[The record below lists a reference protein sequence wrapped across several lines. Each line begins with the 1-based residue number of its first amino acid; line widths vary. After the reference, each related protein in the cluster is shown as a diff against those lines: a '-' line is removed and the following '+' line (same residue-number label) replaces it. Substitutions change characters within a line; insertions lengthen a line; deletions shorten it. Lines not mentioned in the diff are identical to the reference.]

1 VSYETAV
8 DVKGEKHLLEVTK
21 VQLRNSENE
30 VIGLIGISQN
40 ITTRRQQEDEL
51 KLANLVYQ
59 HSSEAMM
66 LTDHENKIIAIN
78 PAFTE
83 ITGYSEHELIGRD
96 PNILSSG
103 KQSRKF
109 YKDLWDELK
118 LTGSWSG
125 EIRNTRKNG
134 SELVE
139 WLSISTIYD
148 ERGEVYRRVG
158 LFSDITEQ
166 KRNAE
171 IILKQANY
179 DSLTQLPNRSMF
191 NDRLEQEIKKSQRS
205 NLPLALIFLD
215 LDHFKEVNDTQ
226 GHESGD
232 LLLIEAANRLKS
244 CVRESD
250 TVARLGGDEFTII
263 LPALTEPHDV
273 EIICEKIL
281 KSLVQPFD
289 IKDKRLYI
297 SASLGVTIYPDDGTT
312 ILDLLKNAD
321 QAMYLSKQSG
331 RNRFR
336 YFTPHMQ
343 QEAYRRQS
351 LLQDLRNAI
360 PLKQLEVYYQPIID
374 LESNQIHKAEALLR
388 WKHPERGMVS
398 PAEFIPLA
406 EDSGLI
412 VEIGDWI
419 FKEVVNQVRRCQL
432 VCQRDIQISV
442 NKSPIQ
448 FRETKDHL
456 DWIDYLRQH
465 GLSGEH
471 IAIEITEGLLM
482 DDDDTILAQLHQFR
496 DHNIEVA
503 MDDFGTGYSS
513 LSYLKKFDIDYLKI
527 DQAFTRGIAPGT
539 DDLALC
545 QAIIVMAHTLGLN
558 VIAEGIETEDQLQL
572 LIDSGCDYAQGYY
585 FSKPLPADDFIDLL
599 DNSQKIDDLISKISR
614 EY

>member
-1 VSYETAV
+1 
-8 DVKGEKHLLEVTK
+8 
-21 VQLRNSENE
+21 
-30 VIGLIGISQN
+30 
-40 ITTRRQQEDEL
+40 
-51 KLANLVYQ
+51 
-59 HSSEAMM
+59 
-66 LTDHENKIIAIN
+66 
-78 PAFTE
+78 
-83 ITGYSEHELIGRD
+83 
-96 PNILSSG
+96 
-103 KQSRKF
+103 
-109 YKDLWDELK
+109 
-118 LTGSWSG
+118 
-125 EIRNTRKNG
+125 
-134 SELVE
+134 
-139 WLSISTIYD
+139 
-148 ERGEVYRRVG
+148 
-158 LFSDITEQ
+158 
-166 KRNAE
+166 
-171 IILKQANY
+171 
-179 DSLTQLPNRSMF
+179 
-191 NDRLEQEIKKSQRS
+191 
-205 NLPLALIFLD
+205 
-215 LDHFKEVNDTQ
+215 
-226 GHESGD
+226 
-232 LLLIEAANRLKS
+232 
-244 CVRESD
+244 
-250 TVARLGGDEFTII
+250 
-263 LPALTEPHDV
+263 
-273 EIICEKIL
+273 
-281 KSLVQPFD
+281 
-289 IKDKRLYI
+289 
-297 SASLGVTIYPDDGTT
+297 
-312 ILDLLKNAD
+312 
-321 QAMYLSKQSG
+321 
-331 RNRFR
+331 
-336 YFTPHMQ
+336 
-343 QEAYRRQS
+343 
-351 LLQDLRNAI
+351 
-360 PLKQLEVYYQPIID
+360 
-374 LESNQIHKAEALLR
+374 
-388 WKHPERGMVS
+388 MVS

>member
-1 VSYETAV
+1 
-8 DVKGEKHLLEVTK
+8 
-21 VQLRNSENE
+21 
-30 VIGLIGISQN
+30 
-40 ITTRRQQEDEL
+40 
-51 KLANLVYQ
+51 
-59 HSSEAMM
+59 
-66 LTDHENKIIAIN
+66 
-78 PAFTE
+78 
-83 ITGYSEHELIGRD
+83 
-96 PNILSSG
+96 
-103 KQSRKF
+103 
-109 YKDLWDELK
+109 
-118 LTGSWSG
+118 
-125 EIRNTRKNG
+125 
-134 SELVE
+134 
-139 WLSISTIYD
+139 
-148 ERGEVYRRVG
+148 
-158 LFSDITEQ
+158 
-166 KRNAE
+166 
-171 IILKQANY
+171 
-179 DSLTQLPNRSMF
+179 
-191 NDRLEQEIKKSQRS
+191 
-205 NLPLALIFLD
+205 
-215 LDHFKEVNDTQ
+215 
-226 GHESGD
+226 
-232 LLLIEAANRLKS
+232 
-244 CVRESD
+244 
-250 TVARLGGDEFTII
+250 
-263 LPALTEPHDV
+263 
-273 EIICEKIL
+273 
-281 KSLVQPFD
+281 
-289 IKDKRLYI
+289 
-297 SASLGVTIYPDDGTT
+297 
-312 ILDLLKNAD
+312 
-321 QAMYLSKQSG
+321 
-331 RNRFR
+331 
-336 YFTPHMQ
+336 MQ

-374 LESNQIHKAEALLR
+374 LESNQIHKAEALIR

-456 DWIDYLRQH
+456 DWIDYLKEH
-465 GLSGEH
+465 SLSGEH

-482 DDDDTILAQLHQFR
+482 EDDDSILAQLHQFR

-599 DNSQKIDDLISKISR
+599 DNSQKIDQLISKISR